1 MDVRCDKC
9 GTEYEFDENRIGA
22 NGVTVKCTACGF
34 VFKVRRPRRPPPRAT
49 TTIGKGPQG
58 KEWLVRK
65 PDGQMIAF
73 RELTTLQKWIVEGRI
88 SRDDEISKNGETW
101 KRLGNIMELEPFF
114 SVYEKARTLNTLMD
128 GSEQV
133 ELRGSEV
140 LGAANPI
147 QQAPPQSV
155 TQHPQP
161 IQTTP
166 PPPHSVPQPAAPIAL
181 SNPSPQP
188 QTPPSA
194 PTVPVPAASQ
204 PVPQPITGTM
214 PPPAHVAAAHDT
226 VPAPAASQPGMLPG
240 NGSEAPA
247 FQAPKPSAT
256 PPPATKTRPNNVQ
269 PAAAPAFE
277 ADLTFEI
284 DEDRPR
290 RGHSDIVNNFER
302 GQRRKRFAWVFVALV
317 LIGAAGGIA
326 LAIWG
331 PEEGNPVKA
340 LALKYGLLPKPA
352 PVEDGAGRMVEDA
365 QSSADIDTIASLE
378 KAADLLSQAQAIRK
392 NDPIIAAERALVLVT
407 EAASYTRWAK
417 DLEAEAARA
426 EEAKKKEEAAA
437 LRAKA
442 EEKKKLAA
450 PLLKQTF
457 ELASQSAGSAP
468 NALEPARALA
478 AYHLSSS
485 DDAAYQ
491 KAIAKAKAGME
502 KAGRVDPATLYLEA
516 SAAVKDPSDASPE
529 GLDRAKSLLEQALT
543 TRPTM
548 NRARVLLARVHLAQ
562 SAPGPAKVELDKVLA
577 TAPSHQEAQRLVA
590 RAKAS
595 EKALAAKKGEKKKK
609 KEEKEKKKADPEEE
623 GPKPYEW
630 WMAKADSLRERDRTA
645 AAMNAYG
652 RAAEIRPGSAEP
664 HTGKGWC
671 FLDMDRPHLALA
683 AFERAVKANDHYVE
697 AYYGLAESYRALGKT
712 AEAIKAFEQ
721 YLARAPAGSRDRRV
735 AEQTLKRL
743 KAQ

>member
-58 KEWLVRK
+58 REWLVRK

-88 SRDDEISKNGETW
+88 NRDDEISKNGETW

-147 QQAPPQSV
+147 PQPQPI

-166 PPPHSVPQPAAPIAL
+166 PPPHSVPQPAAPVAL
-181 SNPSPQP
+181 TNPVPA
-188 QTPPSA
+188 TPPSA
-194 PTVPVPAASQ
+194 PTVPVPAATA

-214 PPPAHVAAAHDT
+214 PTPAHVTSARHT
-226 VPAPAASQPGMLPG
+226 APMPSASQPGLLPG
-240 NGSEAPA
+240 NGSQPQPA
-247 FQAPKPSAT
+247 FQPRAPV
-256 PPPATKTRPNNVQ
+256 PAKTASNHNVQ
-269 PAAAPAFE
+269 PAAAPAFDT
-277 ADLTFEI
+277 DLSFEI
-284 DEDRPR
+284 EHDRPS
-290 RGHSDIVNNFER
+290 RGQSDIVGRFER
-302 GQRRKRFAWVFVALV
+302 GQRRKRFAWVFVALMLV
-317 LIGAAGGIA
+317 GAGGGVA
-326 LAIWG
+326 LAVWG

-340 LALKYGLLPKPA
+340 LALKYGLLPKRP
-352 PVEDGAGRMVEDA
+352 PVDDGAGRIVEDA
-365 QSSADIDTIASLE
+365 QSAADIDTVESLE
-378 KAADLLSQAQAIRK
+378 KAATLLSQAQAIRK
-392 NDPIIAAERALVLVT
+392 DDPTIAAERALVLVT
-407 EAASYTRWAK
+407 QADGYVRWAK
-417 DLEAEAARA
+417 DLEAEATQA

-437 LRAKA
+437 LKAKA

-450 PLLKQTF
+450 PLLKETF
-457 ELASQSAGSAP
+457 ELASQASSSAP
-468 NALEPARALA
+468 DALEPARALA
-478 AYHLSSS
+478 AYHLSSG

-491 KAIAKAKAGME
+491 QAISKAKAGME

-516 SAAVKDPSDASPE
+516 TAAMKDPTNPEPE

-548 NRARVLLARVHLAQ
+548 NRARVLLARVHLARAAPD
-562 SAPGPAKVELDKVLA
+562 SAKTELDKVLA
-577 TAPSHQEAQRLVA
+577 TASSHQEAKRLLPQV
-590 RAKAS
+590 
-595 EKALAAKKGEKKKK
+595 EVLEKKLAEKKEK
-609 KEEKEKKKADPEEE
+609 KEEPAKTEAKKEAEEDDT
-623 GPKPYEW
+623 PKPYEW
-630 WMAKADSLRERDRTA
+630 WMARADSLRERDRTA

-652 RAAEIRPGSAEP
+652 RAAELRPGSAEP

-671 FLDMDRPHLALA
+671 FLDMDRPYLALA
-683 AFERAVKANDHYVE
+683 AFERAVKANDRYVE
-697 AYYGLAESYRALGKT
+697 AYYGLAESYRALGKK
-712 AEAIKAFEQ
+712 AEAIQAFEQ

-743 KAQ
+743 KGN